1 LRYSDL
7 INLRSLPK
15 PDVLMSRISY
25 HRKLAIAGVV
35 LLPVFAGGFLLQ
47 SRVTRGGAQL
57 LDQVLGLVS
66 DRFVDTLDTAT
77 LYEKAARGLVKELN
91 DPYSELLAPKDL
103 KAFTTQTGGRY
114 GGIGMQIEPQQN
126 QIVISKVFPNT
137 PAEAAG
143 VREGDRIIQVDTLTT
158 RGWNTQQVSDY
169 LTGTPGTKV
178 NVKFARPGVASPIDL
193 RFTRA
198 VIHVPA
204 VRYAI
209 SFGAAGS
216 KVGYVPLDRFNET
229 AAEEVRDAVNSLQK
243 EGVRGII
250 LDFRGN
256 PGGIL
261 EQSLAISNLFL
272 KNGQEIASVRSRSG
286 ESQGYTAR
294 GNPVLPTTPLV
305 VLTDEYTASASEIV
319 AGALQDHDRALI
331 VGQTSFGK
339 GLVQSVFNL
348 DGGYALKLTTAK
360 WYTPSGRSIQKERKF
375 ENGRFVETPTDTNET
390 DVTKKNRPAFRSDA
404 GRVVYGGGGVAPDVI
419 VADDTLSSAEQRL
432 AKALAAKQQ
441 EVYTT
446 IYDYSLELSKQV
458 SKDFVVSP
466 TWRGE
471 FLRRVEAKGVTVDHK
486 DYDASGRYID
496 RLLEQRVT
504 RFAFG
509 DSVAKKRDLVFDA
522 PLRKAIDLLDRGQ
535 TQKDLFA
542 IAVAEAAHAP
552 QMPPK
557 KQ

>member
-1 LRYSDL
+1 L
-7 INLRSLPK
+7 IEFRLSCAHYPK
-15 PDVLMSRISY
+15 PDLLMSRISR
-25 HRKLAIAGVV
+25 HRTLAIAGVV

-47 SRVTRGGAQL
+47 SRATRGGAQL

-66 DRFVDTLDTAT
+66 DRFVDTLDTAA

-143 VREGDRIIQVDTLTT
+143 VREGDRIVQVDTLST

-178 NVKFARPGVASPIDL
+178 NVKFARPGVATPIDL

-209 SFGAAGS
+209 SFGTGAN

-229 AAEEVRDAVNSLQK
+229 AADEVRDAVLSLQK
-243 EGVRGII
+243 EGVRGVV

-272 KNGQEIASVRSRSG
+272 KSGQEIASVRSRSG

-360 WYTPSGRSIQKERKF
+360 WYTPSGRSIQRERKF
-375 ENGRFVETPTDTNET
+375 ENGRFVETPADSNET
-390 DVTKKNRPAFRSDA
+390 DASKKNRPAFRSDA

-458 SKDFVVSP
+458 SKDFVVPS
-466 TWRGE
+466 TWRTE
-471 FLRRVEAKGVTVDHK
+471 FLRRIEAKGVTVDRA

-535 TQKDLFA
+535 SQKDLFA
-542 IAVAEAAHAP
+542 IAVAEAARAP
-552 QMPPK
+552 QVPAK